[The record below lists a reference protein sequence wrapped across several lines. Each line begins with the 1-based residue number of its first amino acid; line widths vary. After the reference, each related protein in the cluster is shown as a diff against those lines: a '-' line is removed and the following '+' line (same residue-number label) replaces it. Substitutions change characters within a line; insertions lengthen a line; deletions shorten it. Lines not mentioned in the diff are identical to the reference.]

1 VALVFVFVL
10 VSSSHDRRRRQTRRR
25 RRRWWWWW
33 WWWWSSRGV
42 LCVSSSVFSVEAVP
56 VIVGCMCTPTPPFG
70 RDGCI
75 FDQTT
80 KAKNNNAE
88 KMPSFFFV
96 FLKIFFGF
104 FFPLFG
110 LQKQEQ

>member
-1 VALVFVFVL
+1 
-10 VSSSHDRRRRQTRRR
+10 
-25 RRRWWWWW
+25 
-33 WWWWSSRGV
+33 
-42 LCVSSSVFSVEAVP
+42 
-56 VIVGCMCTPTPPFG
+56 MCTPTPPFG

-88 KMPSFFFV
+88 KMPSFFFR
-96 FLKIFFGF
+96 FFENLLWL

-110 LQKQEQ
+110 RQKQEQ